1 MSLALR
7 PRRPAPPGARGWRLP
22 LSARAG
28 VALAAALCLGVAGWV
43 GGSRIGAGPAATRVV
58 AELQAQ
64 GGAQGAATAGLPG
77 AAPGAVPPGATPDS
91 GQGQTLLGQAP
102 PGAALRPAERSQ
114 VREAVA
120 QRIDAL
126 HRRLRIA
133 PSEQAL
139 WDQFADT
146 MLRDALDSEARFR
159 SRLAPSALGAAE
171 GLAARA
177 EAAQARADMLQ
188 RLSASFRALY
198 EAMPPDQR
206 LLADQVFRQAQRQE
220 GRRGPARMQQ
230 D

>member
-1 MSLALR
+1 M
-7 PRRPAPPGARGWRLP
+7 
-22 LSARAG
+22 
-28 VALAAALCLGVAGWV
+28 LAASVLCLGAAGWV
-43 GGSRIGAGPAATRVV
+43 GGSRIAAGSVSARIAVEAPAPDAVAGEPSGPAQSPR
-58 AELQAQ
+58 
-64 GGAQGAATAGLPG
+64 AATPGSVPG
-77 AAPGAVPPGATPDS
+77 AAP
-91 GQGQTLLGQAP
+91 
-102 PGAALRPAERSQ
+102 RPAERSQ

-133 PSEQAL
+133 PAEQAL

-146 MLRDALDSEARFR
+146 MLRDALDSEDRFR
-159 SRLAPSALGAAE
+159 SRQSQSTLGAVE

-177 EAAQARADMLQ
+177 QAAQARADMLGH
-188 RLSASFRALY
+188 LSASFRALY

-220 GRRGPARMQQ
+220 GRRGPTRMQQ